1 VTSERAP
8 LHEGLV
14 EGLGRGVAELVGAV
28 DPDRT
33 VTAEQAAI
41 VGADLGPALVVAG
54 AGSGKTETLSLRILY
69 LLDNARRLFGRD
81 IGPDEILCLTFTRKA
96 AAEIAE
102 RATRRIGAVFGPDPA
117 RPPVSVSTYNGYA
130 AALAEEHGLRV
141 AVDPGST
148 VLTGAALWQLAQ
160 SVVDSWDRAVET
172 DAAVS
177 TVTAAIPRLAAQA
190 RDHRLSPEQL
200 RDWAEQ
206 GLALM
211 EALPKKSGDE
221 VPGTFTQ
228 DLARHVGKL
237 RSLAAMAD
245 LVAEYDRRKREGSF
259 LDFSDQVDVA
269 VKLARLAPVQ
279 ELEQSRYVAV
289 LLDEFQDTSPPQLDL
304 FAHMFGATHPVMAV
318 GDPNQ
323 AIYGFRGASADALR
337 QFVNR
342 FGGDSPDG
350 NTVARHTLSVSW
362 RNEASILTAANATVA
377 PLAAGPVMGVPLR
390 SRGEELGRAEPLR
403 AAPGVVAT
411 RHVTAD
417 DEARAI
423 VGFITARRA
432 ELGHSDAS
440 PVTAAVLCRRRA
452 QYDAITDAC
461 VAAGLDYEVVGLG
474 GLLDVPDV
482 ADLLALLQVAH
493 DPSRGD
499 SLMRLIAGE
508 RLALG
513 PRDLAALHD
522 RAEELAGPRSERE
535 GTASIVDALAA
546 LPRADWV
553 SPRGRSLTAA
563 ARSRLGALANVV
575 DAIRRHTYL
584 PLPELVAFAERAWG
598 LDIESAVAR
607 RATRARRTVD
617 AFIDSARTFQA
628 GAERATLGAFL
639 AWLDAARAE
648 ENGLDAPV
656 REPDAAAVQI
666 LTVHGAK
673 GLEWDMVAVPGLN
686 DGHFP
691 SVGVPSASNPDYTDS
706 GWLDGVGNVPYELRL
721 DRDQLP
727 QWRFHGA
734 SDHKELAAT
743 IADFKREAGGYRLDE
758 ERRLFYVALTR
769 ARSHVLLSGSWY
781 SGGKRPRDPSPYV
794 MELLKQG
801 SVAAGQWD
809 DLPDDD
815 APPEIER
822 PPGLWPR
829 VATPPQ
835 ALRRE
840 LAASVVDAMEALAEG
855 QPRAGRTDAP
865 GATWDPDLPLAR
877 EISAML
883 AERADR
889 TSGTGQI
896 ELPSHVSTSALVA
909 MSRDRAA
916 FAAQLRRPVPVEPT
930 RAAQRGSALHA
941 WIEAR
946 FGHVPLWEDED
957 ADDDAAA
964 ELDALKATFLASEW
978 ASRTP
983 THVEADVELPVGSVT
998 VRSRIDAVFGP
1009 GAGLDRVTVVDWK
1022 SGVPPRDEADRAA
1035 REVQLSMYRLAW
1047 SARTGMPVDQIDA
1060 AFYYVANDATVRPE
1074 RLLDRQEIEALL
1086 AGG

>member
-1 VTSERAP
+1 MTDERDG
-8 LHEGLV
+8 LREGLV
-14 EGLGRGVAELVGAV
+14 EGWGRGVAELCAAV

-33 VTAEQAAI
+33 ITAEQAAI

-69 LLDNARRLFGRD
+69 LLDNARALFGRD
-81 IGPDEILCLTFTRKA
+81 ISPDEIMCLTFTRKA

-102 RATRRIGAVFGPDPA
+102 RATQRIATVFGRDPA

-130 AALAEEHGLRV
+130 AALADEHGLRV

-148 VLTGAALWQLAQ
+148 VLTDAALWQLAQ
-160 SVVDSWDRAVET
+160 SVVDSWDRTVQT

-190 RDHRLSPEQL
+190 RDHRLDPTQL
-200 RDWAEQ
+200 RDWAEE

-211 EALPKKSGDE
+211 ERLPKKDGDA

-245 LVAEYDRRKREGSF
+245 LVAEYDKRKREGSF

-269 VKLARLAPVQ
+269 VKLARLGPVQ
-279 ELEQSRYVAV
+279 EIERSRYAAV

-318 GDPNQ
+318 GDPHQ

-337 QFVNR
+337 QFVDR
-342 FGGDSPDG
+342 FGGDAV
-350 NTVARHTLSVSW
+350 TRHTLSVSW
-362 RNEASILTAANATVA
+362 RNEASILTAANAAVV
-377 PLAAGPVMGVPLR
+377 PLAAAPVTGVPLR
-390 SRGEELGRAEPLR
+390 SRGAETGLPEPSR
-403 AAPGVVAT
+403 GAPGVIAA
-411 RHVTAD
+411 RLLTAD
-417 DEARAI
+417 DEARAV
-423 VGFITARRA
+423 VGFIQARRG
-432 ELGHSDAS
+432 EQGHCDAA
-440 PVTAAVLCRRRA
+440 PVTAAILCRRRA

-461 VAAGLDYEVVGLG
+461 VQAGLDYEVVGLG

-499 SLMRLIAGE
+499 SLMRLLAGE

-546 LPRADWV
+546 LPQSAWV
-553 SPRGRSLTAA
+553 SPRGRSLTATA
-563 ARSRLGALANVV
+563 ISRLAALSQVV

-598 LDIESAVAR
+598 LDIESAVATGV
-607 RATRARRTVD
+607 TRARRSVD

-639 AWLDAARAE
+639 AWLDAARTE

-656 REPDAAAVQI
+656 REPDPTAVQI

-673 GLEWDMVAVPGLN
+673 GLEWDVVAVPGLN
-686 DGHFP
+686 DGQFP
-691 SVGVPSASNPDYTDS
+691 SVGVPSASNPHYTDNA
-706 GWLDGVGNVPYELRL
+706 WLDGVGNVPHALRL

-727 QWRFHGA
+727 QWHFRGA
-734 SDHKELAAT
+734 RDHKDLAAT
-743 IADFKREAGGYRLDE
+743 IADFKREAGAYKLEE

-781 SGGKRPRDPSPYV
+781 TDGKRPRDASIYV
-794 MELLKQG
+794 KELLDQG
-801 SVAAGQWD
+801 AAAVGQWE

-815 APPEIER
+815 VPPQIER

-829 VATPPQ
+829 AVTPAQHERRQFAAVVAD
-835 ALRRE
+835 
-840 LAASVVDAMEALAEG
+840 AAE
-855 QPRAGRTDAP
+855 
-865 GATWDPDLPLAR
+865 ATWDARLPLAR
-877 EISAML
+877 EITAMVQ
-883 AERADR
+883 ERTERSRGID
-889 TSGTGQI
+889 QI
-896 ELPSHVSTSALVA
+896 ELPSHVSTSSLVS

-930 RAAQRGSALHA
+930 LAAQQGSALHA

-946 FGHVPLWEDED
+946 YGHVPLWEDEEAHD
-957 ADDDAAA
+957 EAAV
-964 ELDALKATFLASEW
+964 ELAALKATFLASEW
-978 ASRTP
+978 AARTP
-983 THVEADVELPVGSVT
+983 THVEVDVELPVGGVT
-998 VRSRIDAVFGP
+998 VRSRIDAVFAP

-1022 SGVPPRDEADRAA
+1022 SGRPPHDAAERAS
-1035 REVQLSMYRLAW
+1035 REVQLAMYRWAW
-1047 SARTGMPVDQIDA
+1047 SERTGMDIDQIDA
-1060 AFYYVANDATVRPE
+1060 AFYYVATDTTVRPE
-1074 RLLDRQEIEALL
+1074 RLLDRDQIVALIQG
-1086 AGG
+1086 AP

>member
-1 VTSERAP
+1 MTAERSS
-8 LHEGLV
+8 LHDGLV
-14 EGLGRGVAELVGAV
+14 EGLGRGVAELSGAI
-28 DPDRT
+28 DPGRT

-41 VGADLGPALVVAG
+41 VAAELGPALVVAG

-69 LLDNARRLFGRD
+69 LLDNASRLFGRD
-81 IGPDEILCLTFTRKA
+81 ISPDEILCLTFTRKA

-102 RATRRIGAVFGPDPA
+102 RATRRIGTVFGPDPA

-130 AALAEEHGLRV
+130 AALAAEHGLRV

-172 DAAVS
+172 ESAVS

-200 RDWAEQ
+200 REWAEQ

-211 EALPKKSGDE
+211 EGLPKKDGDQ

-269 VKLARLAPVQ
+269 VKLARLPPVQ
-279 ELEQSRYVAV
+279 EIEQSRYVAV

-318 GDPNQ
+318 GDPHQ
-323 AIYGFRGASADALR
+323 AIYGFRGASADALK
-337 QFVNR
+337 QFVDR
-342 FGGDSPDG
+342 FGGD
-350 NTVARHTLSVSW
+350 TVARHTLSVSW
-362 RNEASILTAANATVA
+362 RNEASILAAANATVA
-377 PLAAGPVMGVPLR
+377 PLAAGPVTGVPLR
-390 SRGEELGRAEPLR
+390 SRGEEMGRSEPLR
-403 AAPGVVAT
+403 AAPGVIAT
-411 RHVTAD
+411 RHVTLD
-417 DEARAI
+417 DEARAV
-423 VGFITARRA
+423 VGFIGARRA
-432 ELGHSDAS
+432 ELGHSDAT

-461 VAAGLDYEVVGLG
+461 VTAGLDYEVVGLG

-499 SLMRLIAGE
+499 ALMRLVAGE

-535 GTASIVDALAA
+535 GTASIVDALAT

-563 ARSRLGALANVV
+563 ALSRLGALANVV

-584 PLPELVAFAERAWG
+584 PLPELVAFAERSWG

-607 RATRARRTVD
+607 QATRARRSVD

-656 REPDAAAVQI
+656 REPDVAAVQI

-673 GLEWDMVAVPGLN
+673 GLEWDIVAVPGLN

-691 SVGVPSASNPDYTDS
+691 SVGVPSASNPEYTDS

-727 QWRFHGA
+727 QWHFHA
-734 SDHKELAAT
+734 ARDHKELAAT
-743 IADFKREAGGYRLDE
+743 IADFKRESGGYRLDE

-769 ARSHVLLSGSWY
+769 ARSHVLLSGSWF

-794 MELLKQG
+794 MELLDQG
-801 SVAAGQWD
+801 SVAAGQWE

-822 PPGLWPR
+822 PPGLWPHGP
-829 VATPPQ
+829 TPPQ
-835 ALRRE
+835 AARRR
-840 LAASVVDAMEALAEG
+840 LAASVADAMEGIAAAEPG
-855 QPRAGRTDAP
+855 PRGPDAP

-889 TSGTGQI
+889 TRGTGQI

-946 FGHVPLWEDED
+946 FGHVPLWEDEE

-964 ELDALKATFLASEW
+964 ELDTLKATFLASEW

-983 THVEADVELPVGSVT
+983 TYVEADVELPVGSVT

-1022 SGVPPRDEADRAA
+1022 SGMPPRDESEKAA
-1035 REVQLSMYRLAW
+1035 REVQLAMYRLAW
-1047 SARTGMPVDQIDA
+1047 SARTGMPVEQIDA
-1060 AFYYVANDATVRPE
+1060 AFYYVANDATVRPD
-1074 RLLDRQEIEALL
+1074 RLLDRAEIEALL
-1086 AGG
+1086 DGE

>member
-1 VTSERAP
+1 VTAAEHA

-14 EGLGRGVAELVGAV
+14 EGLGRGVGELAEAV

-41 VGADLGPALVVAG
+41 VGAGLGPALVVAG

-81 IGPDEILCLTFTRKA
+81 ISPDEILCLTFTRKA

-102 RATRRIGAVFGPDPA
+102 RATGRIATVFGPDPA
-117 RPPVSVSTYNGYA
+117 RPEVSVSTYNGYA

-141 AVDPGST
+141 AVDPSST

-160 SVVDSWDRAVET
+160 SVVESWDRAVDT

-190 RDHRLSPEQL
+190 RDHRVSPEQL
-200 RDWAEQ
+200 RGWAERA
-206 GLALM
+206 LATM
-211 EALPKKSGDE
+211 ESLPKKAGDH

-228 DLARHVGKL
+228 DLARHVGKV

-245 LVAEYDRRKREGSF
+245 LVAEYDERKREGSF

-269 VKLARLAPVQ
+269 VRLAHLDSVQ
-279 ELEQSRYVAV
+279 ELERSRYVAV

-304 FAHMFGATHPVMAV
+304 FARMFGPTHPVMAV

-337 QFVNR
+337 QFVES
-342 FGGDSPDG
+342 FGGAA
-350 NTVARHTLSVSW
+350 VARHTLSVSW
-362 RNEASILTAANATVA
+362 RNESSILTAANATVA
-377 PLAAGPVMGVPLR
+377 PLAAGPVAGVPLR
-390 SRGEELGRAEPLR
+390 SRGEELGRPEPR
-403 AAPGVVAT
+403 RSAPGVIAS
-411 RHVTAD
+411 RLVTAD
-417 DEARAI
+417 DEARAV
-423 VGFITARRA
+423 VGFIQSRRA
-432 ELGHSDAS
+432 ELGHTQTT

-461 VAAGLDYEVVGLG
+461 VTAGLDYEVVGLG
-474 GLLDVPDV
+474 GLLDVSDV
-482 ADLLALLQVAH
+482 SDLLALLQVAH

-499 SLMRLIAGE
+499 SLMRLLAGE

-535 GTASIVDALAA
+535 GTASIVDALAS
-546 LPRADWV
+546 LPHADWV
-553 SPRGRSLTAA
+553 SPRDRSFTPTAL
-563 ARSRLGALANVV
+563 SRLRALAHVV
-575 DAIRRHTYL
+575 DSVRRHTYL

-607 RATRARRTVD
+607 QASRSRRSVD

-656 REPDAAAVQI
+656 REPDPAAVQI

-673 GLEWDMVAVPGLN
+673 GLEWDVVAVPGLN

-691 SVGVPSASNPDYTDS
+691 SVGVPSTSNPDYTDS

-727 QWRFHGA
+727 QWLFHAAG
-734 SDHKELAAT
+734 DHKELSESL
-743 IADFKREAGGYRLDE
+743 ADFKREAGGYRLEE

-781 SGGKRPRDPSPYV
+781 SGGKRPRSPSPYL
-794 MELLKQG
+794 MELLDDG
-801 SVAAGQWD
+801 SAAAGQWE
-809 DLPDDD
+809 DLPEDD

-822 PPGLWPR
+822 PSGRWPR
-829 VATPPQ
+829 DVTKRQ
-835 ALRRE
+835 AGLRT
-840 LAASVVDAMEALAEG
+840 LAASVTDAMAQLGDGEG
-855 QPRAGRTDAP
+855 PRGGASDA
-865 GATWDPDLPLAR
+865 WDADLPLAR
-877 EISAML
+877 EIAAML

-889 TSGTGQI
+889 GRGAHQI
-896 ELPSHVSTSALVA
+896 ELPLHVSTSALVA

-930 RAAQRGSALHA
+930 RAAQQGSALHA

-946 FGHVPLWEDED
+946 YGHVPLWEEED

-964 ELDALKATFLASEW
+964 ELDTLKATFLASEW
-978 ASRTP
+978 AARTP
-983 THVEADVELPVGSVT
+983 THVEADVELPVGDVT

-1009 GAGLDRVTVVDWK
+1009 GSGLDRVTVVDWK
-1022 SGVPPRDEADRAA
+1022 SGRPPHDEADRAA
-1035 REVQLSMYRLAW
+1035 REVQLAMYRLAW
-1047 SARTGMPVDQIDA
+1047 SARSGVPVDQIDA
-1060 AFYYVANDATVRPE
+1060 AFYYVAVDQTVRPQ
-1074 RLLDRQEIEALL
+1074 RLLDRREIETLL
-1086 AGG
+1086 AGR

>member
-1 VTSERAP
+1 MTAERDG
-8 LHEGLV
+8 LSEGLV
-14 EGLGRGVAELVGAV
+14 EGLGRGVTELAAAV

-41 VGADLGPALVVAG
+41 VGAGLGPALVVAG

-69 LLDNARRLFGRD
+69 LLDNARALFGRD
-81 IGPDEILCLTFTRKA
+81 ISPDEIMCLTFTRKA

-102 RATRRIGAVFGPDPA
+102 RATQRIATVFGKDPA

-130 AALAEEHGLRV
+130 AALADEHGLRV
-141 AVDPGST
+141 AVDPSST
-148 VLTGAALWQLAQ
+148 VLTDAALWQLAQ
-160 SVVDSWDRAVET
+160 SVVEAWDRTVET

-177 TVTAAIPRLAAQA
+177 TVTAALPRLAAQA
-190 RDHRLSPEQL
+190 RDHRLGPSQL
-200 RDWAEQ
+200 RDWAEES
-206 GLALM
+206 LALM
-211 EALPKKSGDE
+211 EVLPKKVGDGI
-221 VPGTFTQ
+221 PGTFTQ
-228 DLARHVGKL
+228 ELARHVGKL

-279 ELEQSRYVAV
+279 ELERSRYVAV

-304 FAHMFGATHPVMAV
+304 FAHMFGTDHPVMAV

-337 QFVNR
+337 QFVDR
-342 FGGDSPDG
+342 FGGDAVTRYS
-350 NTVARHTLSVSW
+350 LSVSW
-362 RNEASILTAANATVA
+362 RNEASILTAANAAVV
-377 PLAAGPVMGVPLR
+377 PLAAAAVTGVPLR
-390 SRGEELGRAEPLR
+390 SRSEETGLPEPSR
-403 AAPGVVAT
+403 VAPGVIAA
-411 RHVTAD
+411 RLVTAD
-417 DEARAI
+417 DEARAV
-423 VGFITARRA
+423 VGFIQARRS
-432 ELGHSDAS
+432 EQGHSDAKA
-440 PVTAAVLCRRRA
+440 VTAAILCRRRA

-461 VAAGLDYEVVGLG
+461 VQAGLAYEVVGLG

-499 SLMRLIAGE
+499 SLIRLLAGE

-522 RAEELAGPRSERE
+522 RAEEIAGPRAERE

-546 LPRADWV
+546 LPAPDWV
-553 SPRGRSLTAA
+553 SPRGRALTATA
-563 ARSRLGALANVV
+563 LERLASLGQVV

-598 LDIESAVAR
+598 LDIESAVGAV
-607 RATRARRTVD
+607 ATRARRSVD

-628 GAERATLGAFL
+628 GADRATLGAFL
-639 AWLDAARAE
+639 AWLDAARSE

-656 REPDAAAVQI
+656 REPDPTAVQI

-673 GLEWDMVAVPGLN
+673 GLEWDVVAVPGLN
-686 DGHFP
+686 DGQFP
-691 SVGVPSASNPDYTDS
+691 SVGVPSASNPHYTDS
-706 GWLDGVGNVPYELRL
+706 AWLDGVGKVPHALRL

-727 QWRFHGA
+727 QWHFRGA
-734 SDHKELAAT
+734 RDHKDLAVS
-743 IADFKREAGGYRLDE
+743 IADFKRAAGAYKVEE

-781 SGGKRPRDPSPYV
+781 AGGKRSLEPSVYV
-794 MELLKQG
+794 KELIDHG
-801 SVAAGQWD
+801 AAAVGQWD

-815 APPEIER
+815 SPPQIER

-829 VATPPQ
+829 GVTPAQQERRRLADEVAD
-835 ALRRE
+835 
-840 LAASVVDAMEALAEG
+840 AADSA
-855 QPRAGRTDAP
+855 
-865 GATWDPDLPLAR
+865 WDPQLPLAP
-877 EISAML
+877 EISAMMSER
-883 AERADR
+883 AERTR
-889 TSGTGQI
+889 GTDQI
-896 ELPSHVSTSALVA
+896 ELPSHVSTSSLVA

-930 RAAQRGSALHA
+930 LAAHRGSALHA

-946 FGHVPLWEDED
+946 YGHVPLWEDEEP
-957 ADDDAAA
+957 DDDAAQL
-964 ELDALKATFLASEW
+964 EALKATFLASEW

-983 THVEADVELPVGSVT
+983 THVEADVELPAGGVT
-998 VRSRIDAVFGP
+998 VRSRIDAVFAP
-1009 GAGLDRVTVVDWK
+1009 GDGLDRVTVVDWK
-1022 SGVPPRDEADRAA
+1022 SGRPPQDAAERAA
-1035 REVQLSMYRLAW
+1035 REVQLAMYRWAW
-1047 SARTGMPVDQIDA
+1047 SVRTGIDLDRIDA
-1060 AFYYVANDATVRPE
+1060 AFYYVATNTTVRPE
-1074 RLLDRQEIEALL
+1074 RLLGRDEIVALIR
-1086 AGG
+1086 GGH

>member
-1 VTSERAP
+1 MSAADPARQ
-8 LHEGLV
+8 EGLV
-14 EGLGRGVAELVGAV
+14 EGWGRGVAELAGAV

-33 VTAEQAAI
+33 VTAEQSAI
-41 VGADLGPALVVAG
+41 VGASLGPALVVAG

-102 RATRRIGAVFGPDPA
+102 RATRRIATVFGPDPA
-117 RPPVSVSTYNGYA
+117 RPAVSVSTYNGYA
-130 AALAEEHGLRV
+130 AALAQEHGLRV
-141 AVDPGST
+141 AVDPGAT
-148 VLTGAALWQLAQ
+148 VLTGAALWQLSQ

-172 DAAVS
+172 DSAVS

-200 RDWAEQ
+200 RDWAQQ

-221 VPGTFTQ
+221 VPGVFTQ

-269 VKLARLAPVQ
+269 VKLARLSPVQ
-279 ELEQSRYVAV
+279 ELERSRYVAV

-304 FAHMFGATHPVMAV
+304 FASMFGASHPVMAV

-323 AIYGFRGASADALR
+323 AIYGFRGASAEALK
-337 QFVNR
+337 QFVDR
-342 FGGDSPDG
+342 FGGAA
-350 NTVARHTLSVSW
+350 VARHTLSVSW
-362 RNEASILTAANATVA
+362 RNEASVLTAANATVA
-377 PLAAGPVMGVPLR
+377 PLSASPVVGVPLR
-390 SRGEELGRAEPLR
+390 SRGEEMGQAEPSR
-403 AAPGVVAT
+403 FAPGVIAT
-411 RHVTAD
+411 RFVTAD
-417 DEARAI
+417 DEARAV
-423 VGFITARRA
+423 VGFIKARRG

-452 QYDAITDAC
+452 QYEAITDAC
-461 VAAGLDYEVVGLG
+461 VAADLDYEVVGLG

-522 RAEELAGPRSERE
+522 RAEELAGPRAERE
-535 GTASIVDALAA
+535 GTASIVDALAS
-546 LPRADWV
+546 LPRPTWV
-553 SPRGRSLTAA
+553 SPRGRSLTEVAL
-563 ARSRLGALANVV
+563 SRLGALASVI

-607 RATRARRTVD
+607 QATRARRSVD
-617 AFIDSARTFQA
+617 AFIDSARTFQE

-639 AWLDAARAE
+639 AWLEAARAE

-673 GLEWDMVAVPGLN
+673 GLEWDVVAVPGLN

-706 GWLDGVGNVPYELRL
+706 GWLDGIGNVPHELRL

-727 QWRFHGA
+727 QWHFHGA
-734 SDHKELAAT
+734 RDHKELAAT
-743 IADFKREAGGYRLDE
+743 LVDFRREAGAYRLDE

-781 SGGKRPRDPSPYV
+781 SGGKRPRNPSPYV
-794 MELLKQG
+794 MELLEDNR
-801 SVAAGQWD
+801 AAPGQWEERPEGD
-809 DLPDDD
+809 V
-815 APPEIER
+815 PPQIER
-822 PPGLWPR
+822 PPRLWPPD
-829 VATPPQ
+829 ATPQ
-835 ALRRE
+835 QEARRT
-840 LAASVVDAMEALAEG
+840 LAAAVVDAMAEAG
-855 QPRAGRTDAP
+855 AGMAQDAGP
-865 GATWDPDLPLAR
+865 GTAGPDSSPTGWDSDLPLSR
-877 EISAML
+877 EIAAML
-883 AERADR
+883 AERAHR
-889 TSGTGQI
+889 GRGTGQI

-909 MSRDRAA
+909 MSRDRAT

-930 RAAQRGSALHA
+930 RAAQQGSALHA
-941 WIEAR
+941 WIEAQY
-946 FGHVPLWEDED
+946 GHLPLWEDED
-957 ADDDAAA
+957 AEDETGA
-964 ELDALKATFLASEW
+964 ELATLKATFLASEW
-978 ASRTP
+978 AARTP
-983 THVEADVELPVGSVT
+983 THIEADVEVPVGGVT
-998 VRSRIDAVFGP
+998 VRSRIDAVFAP

-1022 SGVPPRDEADRAA
+1022 SGRPPRDEAERAA
-1035 REVQLSMYRLAW
+1035 REVQLAMYRLAW
-1047 SARTGMPVDQIDA
+1047 AARTGTPVEQIDA
-1060 AFYYVANDATVRPE
+1060 AFYYVASDQTVRPQ
-1074 RLLDRQEIEALL
+1074 RLLDREEIEALL
-1086 AGG
+1086 IGS